1 MEAPLLPGFKL
12 DLTFFGLSKSHRA
25 KLHEQIFDIIWAGQ
39 GRWSWD
45 DIYHMPIPM
54 RMFWINRINDKIEI
68 ANSPKNTASSTP
80 RAPRHKTS

>member
-1 MEAPLLPGFKL
+1 MEAPLLPGFNL

-39 GRWSWD
+39 GRWTWN

-54 RMFWINRINDKIEI
+54 RKLWIKRLNEKIEM
-68 ANSPKNTASSTP
+68 ANSPKNNTTQPP
-80 RAPRHKTS
+80 RAPKHKTA